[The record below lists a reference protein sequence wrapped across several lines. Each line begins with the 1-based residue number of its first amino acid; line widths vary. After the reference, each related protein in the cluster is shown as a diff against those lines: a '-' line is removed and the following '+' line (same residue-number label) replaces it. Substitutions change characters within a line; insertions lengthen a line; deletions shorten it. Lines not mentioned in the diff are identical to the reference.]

1 MFNPTQSPPKIGVR
15 SFKRTKILATIGP
28 ASDSPE
34 TIAAMMDAGVNCFR
48 LNMAH
53 GDYRERERQVKWI
66 RAASRTLN
74 KPVAILFDIQGPKI
88 RFGTLPDKYEV
99 DKGDRLQ
106 LGYETDPSSGILPV
120 QYNLADK
127 VEKGQRLLFNDGSVS
142 TIVTAVTKE
151 VIQVKVTRGG
161 WFASQ
166 KGINLPDTDL
176 KGDILTPKDYKDIR
190 FALEQD
196 ADYIGLSFVQTPDDV
211 EHLRQYLRSLKSDA
225 KIISKIE
232 TRLAMDNID
241 SIVMVS
247 DAVCIARGDLAVET
261 SAEAIPVY
269 QRHIIELCRRYG
281 KISIV
286 ATQMLTSMIESLEPT
301 RAEVSDVAT
310 ATILGAD
317 CVWLSDET
325 TVGRYPVE
333 TVAYM
338 QRITRYAEEHLPI
351 QHLFS
356 PTDDASIQS
365 AISSGVITLAHEVG
379 ALAIVAETKTGTTAT
394 TIARH
399 RPQIP
404 IIAVTSDLRTAQQL
418 TLCYGVKAFVRPDS
432 DQAGSKLTDWLFKHK
447 ILRKNDMVVIAAGK
461 YPGIPGGTDT
471 IKVRKVG

>member
-1 MFNPTQSPPKIGVR
+1 MFNPTHIPPKIGVR

-34 TIAAMMDAGVNCFR
+34 IIEAMMDAGVNCFR

-53 GDYRERERQVKWI
+53 GNYDERERQVKWI
-66 RAASRTLN
+66 RSASRKLS

-88 RFGTLPDKYEV
+88 RFGDLPDKYEV
-99 DKGDRLQ
+99 HKGDQLQ
-106 LGYETDPSSGILPV
+106 LGYKTDPLTGVLPV
-120 QYNLADK
+120 QYNLATK
-127 VEKGQRLLFNDGSVS
+127 VNKGERILFNDGK
-142 TIVTAVTKE
+142 VTAV
-151 VIQVKVTRGG
+151 ISSVKDDVVHVRVTQGG

-176 KGDILTPKDYKDIR
+176 EGDILTSKGYKDLR
-190 FALEQD
+190 FALAQD

-211 EHLRQYLRSLKSDA
+211 ERLRAYLKSFKSDA

-232 TRLAMDNID
+232 TKRAID
-241 SIVMVS
+241 YIDAIVMVS

-261 SAEAIPVY
+261 SSEAIPVY

-338 QRITRYAEEHLPI
+338 QRITRYAEEHLPF
-351 QHLFS
+351 QALFS
-356 PTDDASIQS
+356 PTDDPSIQG
-365 AISSGVITLAHEVG
+365 AISSGVITLAHAVG
-379 ALAIVAETKTGTTAT
+379 AQAIVAETKTGATAT
-394 TIARH
+394 IIARH

-404 IIAVTSDLRTAQQL
+404 IIAVTSGLRTAQQL

-432 DQAGSKLTDWLFKHK
+432 EQVGSKLTDWLFKHK
-447 ILRKNDMVVIAAGK
+447 ILHKDDMVVIAAGK

-471 IKVRKVG
+471 IKVRKVR

>member
-28 ASDSPE
+28 ASNASE
-34 TIAAMMDAGVNCFR
+34 TITAMMDSGVNCFR

-53 GDYRERERQVKWI
+53 GTYGEKSQQVKWI
-66 RAASRTLN
+66 RAASRQLN

-88 RFGTLPDKYEV
+88 RFGDLPDKYEV

-106 LGYETDPSSGILPV
+106 LGYDTDPSTGVLPV

-127 VEKGQRLLFNDGSVS
+127 VKKGERILFNDGKVS
-142 TIVTAVTKE
+142 GVVTTVTND
-151 VIQVKVTRGG
+151 VVHVNVLQGG
-161 WFASQ
+161 WFGSQ

-176 KGDILTPKDYKDIR
+176 KGDILTPKDYKDLR
-190 FALEQD
+190 FALD
-196 ADYIGLSFVQTPDDV
+196 NDVDYIGLSFVQTPDDV
-211 EHLRQYLRSLKSDA
+211 ERLRQYLKNLKSDA
-225 KIISKIE
+225 RIISKIE
-232 TRLAMDNID
+232 TKLAIDNID

-269 QRHIIELCRRYG
+269 QRHIIELCRRYS
-281 KISIV
+281 KMSIV
-286 ATQMLTSMIESLEPT
+286 ATQMLTSMMESLEPT

-325 TVGRYPVE
+325 TIGRYPVE

-351 QHLFS
+351 QNLFS

-365 AISSGVITLAHEVG
+365 AISSGVISLAHEVG

-404 IIAVTSDLRTAQQL
+404 IIAVTSELRTAQQL
-418 TLCYGVKAFVRPDS
+418 TLCYGVKAFVRPDT
-432 DQAGSKLTDWLFKHK
+432 DQAGSKLTDWLYKHK